1 MVETSSEIPAHLVA
15 RVQRE
20 LEPGEAV
27 MWMGQPDSHIPLLRM
42 LIVLPLALVFFG
54 FMEFTV
60 VWAVISTGNNFVG
73 WALSVLALVILLG
86 IVFLVSLPWS
96 IRIWARTSVYV
107 ITDRRALTF
116 NWRLYTAVRRF
127 RPEQL
132 RGAYIDK
139 RRKDVGTIV
148 LKSDLVWWR
157 YLAQSPGLKTQRY
170 FVNVH
175 KPEMVLAMIHTLA
188 GVHPEIDAPAGEAV
202 G

>member
-1 MVETSSEIPAHLVA
+1 MLDTSSEIPADLAA

-20 LEPGEAV
+20 LEPGEVV
-27 MWMGQPDSHIPLLRM
+27 MWMGQPDSHVPLLRM
-42 LIVLPLALVFFG
+42 WIVVVLALAFFG
-54 FMEFTV
+54 YMEFMV
-60 VWAVISTGNNFVG
+60 IWAVISAGNNFVG

-86 IVFLVSLPWS
+86 IVFIASLPWS
-96 IRIWARTSVYV
+96 IRIWARKSVYV

-127 RPEQL
+127 PPEQL
-132 RGAYIDK
+132 RSAYIDK
-139 RRKDVGTIV
+139 RRKDVGNIV

-157 YLAQSPGLKTQRY
+157 FLAQSPGLKTQRY

-175 KPEMVLAMIHTLA
+175 QPEMVLAMIHTLA
-188 GVHPEIDAPAGEAV
+188 GVHPEMDSLVGEAA